1 MLEIKNLNKS
11 FGRFKA
17 VNNLSMTIGDG
28 ELFGFVGANGAG
40 KTTTMKICVGL
51 LAADSGEV
59 IIDGQNTLSG
69 GRALRNK
76 VGYVPDFFGV
86 YDNLTAIEYL
96 QFFAGA
102 NGIWGSK
109 SLPLCES
116 LLELVNLKDKR
127 DTQVDSLSRG
137 MKQRLCLARALVHN
151 PDILFLDEPAS
162 GLDPK
167 ARFELKEIL
176 RNLSG
181 MGKTIVISSHIL
193 PELIEM
199 CSSLGIISH
208 GELKFNGSVED
219 AMLLSSGSITLE
231 AVVTDA
237 TEKAA
242 LLIKETPSVVSCELV
257 GNKFNIGF
265 SGADEDI
272 TALMKK
278 LIMND
283 IPLISFNKKVENVE
297 NIFINIMEGGNINAE
312 N

>member
-11 FGRFKA
+11 FNGFKA

-51 LAADSGEV
+51 LNADSGEV
-59 IIDGQNTLSG
+59 IIDGQNTLAG

-86 YDNLTAIEYL
+86 YDNLTSIEYL

-102 NGIWGSK
+102 YNIWGQQ
-109 SLPLCES
+109 SLSLCEG
-116 LLELVNLKDKR
+116 LLELVNLSDKR
-127 DTQVDSLSRG
+127 DIQVDSLSRG

-167 ARFELKEIL
+167 ARYELKEIL
-176 RNLSG
+176 KNLSG
-181 MGKTIVISSHIL
+181 MGKTIIISSHIL

-208 GELKFNGSVED
+208 GELKFSGSVED
-219 AMLLSSGSITLE
+219 AMRLSSGSVTLE
-231 AVVTDA
+231 ATINGNP
-237 TEKAA
+237 EQA
-242 LLIKETPSVVSCELV
+242 LQLIRETPTVVSCDV
-257 GNKFNIGF
+257 VANKIDIGF
-265 SGADEDI
+265 NGSDEDI
-272 TALMKK
+272 TALIKK
-278 LIMND
+278 LVLND
-283 IPLISFNKKVENVE
+283 VPLVSLNKKVENVE
-297 NIFINIMEGGNINAE
+297 NIFINIMEGGNIGAE
-312 N
+312 V